1 MIRIAIWYP
10 AIASVPKLEM
20 IRTRKIQLA
29 VPISTWNVPVPE
41 SRNIVRITAGWGGGG
56 ARPGDTRGGPRPPPG
71 KREKKTPPRRGPPG
85 PPPRAP
91 RPPPNE
97 ETTTHS
103 PANHLIV

>member
-41 SRNIVRITAGWGGGG
+41 SRNIVRITAGWGVGS
-56 ARPGDTRGGPRPPPG
+56 APPLDTRGAAGHPWNTTDQTPRPGPDGSPDAPPA
-71 KREKKTPPRRGPPG
+71 TPPRGHGPSARRTRGA
-85 PPPRAP
+85 RA
-91 RPPPNE
+91 
-97 ETTTHS
+97 
-103 PANHLIV
+103 L